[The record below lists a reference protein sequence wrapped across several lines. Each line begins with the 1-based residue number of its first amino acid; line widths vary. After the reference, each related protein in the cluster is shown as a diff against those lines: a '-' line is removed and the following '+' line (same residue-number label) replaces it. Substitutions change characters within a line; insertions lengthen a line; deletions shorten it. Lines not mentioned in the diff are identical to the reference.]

1 MRTQL
6 DVELYN
12 AAKRG
17 DIEAVKD
24 LKNRGANVDAKND
37 AGETALHVATIRW
50 DTEIVKFLIGASANV
65 NAKNN
70 KGQTPLHISAQ
81 SGCVK
86 VAEALL
92 NNGAD
97 FNAKDI
103 FGKPPTDEAVGHIRR
118 MIEKKTKETN
128 APGPQT
134 SQSAPSFDHL
144 KMVEDDQYC
153 RKTIEELISNK
164 NHHIVGPH
172 GHNLLHYV
180 AHQGQIDLMKKLLDE
195 GLNRNL
201 PANDGDTPL
210 ITAIKKIETSKEGQ
224 INRTEFVKL
233 LLNHNSKTTLP
244 YIKADVVNAFNLE
257 GNTALHEVVN
267 ASIYRDGKV
276 TSEDKLD
283 MFRVL
288 IQNNANPFMRNRGGQ
303 NAIDLAISCCE
314 TQFVKALLQKN
325 DFTKNPENFSL
336 TNHAG
341 ETLIDKVVKEN
352 KFDIFKE
359 LILSGAKINDSKEW
373 KTLHYAVSNG
383 NTQVIE
389 YLLGKDKVVNES
401 QFDIFEALTLNKAEI
416 KYFSGSEIEAQK
428 SIRANIY
435 EFNDESKLKT
445 IAYKT
450 SKGTKFIEYLSA
462 ENENV
467 NLPDNDGDTPLHIAV
482 RAKKIGSIR
491 VLLEANA
498 NVNSL
503 NNRGNAPIHSA
514 SDIKDDNNTTREI
527 LKALIEK
534 GANVNSTNEKDGI
547 TPLQIAVENCNTST
561 IKLLL
566 ENGANTDSFTAEPNK
581 NKTLIEVIALNEDIS
596 EPKRKIN
603 FNELFK
609 HGAEI
614 NTQLFEDQNISDDI
628 KDYLRQL
635 YTPKNI
641 EERNK
646 ELHDKYVASIL
657 NGDPLPR
664 CNDFI
669 GGVIVEAI
677 KSIKLDEIKD
687 IPEIKKSDYYK
698 LIELNKNIENSD
710 EIIKAII
717 KYPKEFEK
725 FVETSSKLKATSKG
739 VTQGSQID
747 QAQTPQT
754 QVLFDSD
761 LMGIILKN
769 SLSPNFKK
777 ALGASATKLT
787 NYLMET
793 EFSNF
798 IKAISDNNLEKVK
811 ALANEKNI
819 NRTYDGKI
827 TPLEIAV
834 LANEKNINRTLDGQ
848 ISSLGIAVEKGNDEI
863 VEFLLK
869 KGAKISEESLR
880 TLRKKYE
887 KNDLITER
895 LNLVEEKQ
903 KSRVSSE
910 PSATTQ
916 IRAGS
921 STRGLVRNSSQE
933 INYTIQ

>member
-1 MRTQL
+1 MRKT
-6 DVELYN
+6 
-12 AAKRG
+12 
-17 DIEAVKD
+17 
-24 LKNRGANVDAKND
+24 
-37 AGETALHVATIRW
+37 
-50 DTEIVKFLIGASANV
+50 FLEN
-65 NAKNN
+65 
-70 KGQTPLHISAQ
+70 
-81 SGCVK
+81 
-86 VAEALL
+86 
-92 NNGAD
+92 
-97 FNAKDI
+97 
-103 FGKPPTDEAVGHIRR
+103 PPTDEATGQIRR
-118 MIEKKTKETN
+118 MIEKKIKEIN

-144 KMVEDDQYC
+144 KMVQDAQYC
-153 RKTIEELISNK
+153 RITIEELISNK
-164 NHHIVGPH
+164 NHHIVGPR

-224 INRTEFVKL
+224 INRTECVKL

-267 ASIYRDGKV
+267 ASIYRDTSNLRAKV

-288 IQNNANPFMRNRGGQ
+288 MQNNANPFIRNRGGK

-341 ETLIDKVVKEN
+341 ETLIDEVVKEN

-359 LILSGAKINDSKEW
+359 LILSGAKINDSKESKEW
-373 KTLHYAVSNG
+373 KTLHYAVSSG

-514 SDIKDDNNTTREI
+514 SDIKDDDNTTREI

-534 GANVNSTNEKDGI
+534 GADVNLANEKDGI
-547 TPLQIAVENCNTST
+547 TPLQISVENCNTGT

-566 ENGANTDSFTAEPNK
+566 ENGANTDSFTKGLNK
-581 NKTLIEVIALNEDIS
+581 NKTLIEVIALNKDIS
-596 EPKRKIN
+596 EPTKKIN

-614 NTQLFEDQNISDDI
+614 NKQFLEDPNSEISVVTRES
-628 KDYLRQL
+628 LRQL
-635 YTPKNI
+635 NTSVSISK
-641 EERNK
+641 RNQ
-646 ELHDKYVASIL
+646 ELHDKYVTSIL

-669 GGVIVEAI
+669 GGVILQAI

-687 IPEIKKSDYYK
+687 NSEIKKSAYYK
-698 LIELNKNIENSD
+698 LIKLNNNNDNSD
-710 EIIKAII
+710 KLIKTIL
-717 KYPKEFEK
+717 KYSKEFEK
-725 FVETSSKLKATSKG
+725 LVETSSKLKATSKG

-747 QAQTPQT
+747 QTEAPQT
-754 QVLFDSD
+754 QVLFDSN
-761 LMGIILKN
+761 LSGSILES
-769 SLSPNFKK
+769 SLSPEFKK
-777 ALGASATKLT
+777 ALGNSDVRMLID
-787 NYLMET
+787 YLKEY
-793 EFSNF
+793 
-798 IKAISDNNLEKVK
+798 K
-811 ALANEKNI
+811 
-819 NRTYDGKI
+819 
-827 TPLEIAV
+827 
-834 LANEKNINRTLDGQ
+834 
-848 ISSLGIAVEKGNDEI
+848 
-863 VEFLLK
+863 
-869 KGAKISEESLR
+869 
-880 TLRKKYE
+880 
-887 KNDLITER
+887 KNDSITKR
-895 LNLVEEKQ
+895 PALVEEKQ
-903 KSRVSSE
+903 NTGVLSE

-916 IRAGS
+916 SRVGSPTQELAEAFSQIRS
-921 STRGLVRNSSQE
+921 
-933 INYTIQ
+933 